1 MQTFR
6 KNERLCGKK
15 SIDEL
20 FLNGQTFHAFP
31 FKIIWLTVIENNGS
45 PARIVI
51 SVPKRIFKKAV
62 QRNRAKRLIREVY
75 RKHKTVLYKYLLKNE
90 TEINIALIYTGNKI
104 LSYKELDKKI
114 IFTLDRLIK
123 AHEKT
128 IS

>member
-15 SIDEL
+15 SIDDL
-20 FLNGQTFHAFP
+20 FLNGQTLHVFP
-31 FKIIWLTVIENNGS
+31 FKIIWLTAIENTGS

-51 SVPKRIFKKAV
+51 SVPKRNFKKAV
-62 QRNRAKRLIREVY
+62 HRNKAKRLIREVY
-75 RKHKTVLYKYLLKNE
+75 RKHKTTLYEHLLKNE
-90 TEINIALIYTGNKI
+90 TEINFALIYTGNKI
-104 LSYKELDKKI
+104 LSYKELDEKI
-114 IFTLDRLIK
+114 ILTLDRLIK

>member
-20 FLNGQTFHAFP
+20 FMNGQTFHAFP
-31 FKIIWLTVIENNGS
+31 FKIIWLSAVENNGN
-45 PARIVI
+45 PARVLI
-51 SVPKRIFKKAV
+51 SVPKRNFKKAV
-62 QRNRAKRLIREVY
+62 QRNRVKRLIREVY
-75 RKHKTVLYKYLLKNE
+75 RKHKSILYVYLLKNE
-90 TEINIALIYTGNKI
+90 TEINIAFIYTGNKV
-104 LSYKELDKKI
+104 LSYKELDEKI